1 MLSLG
6 PPIPRPPPA
15 GSCPRGTPHPPL
27 AQGTQG
33 HTAPP
38 PTRGRGCR
46 DSGRMWEETAAW
58 GQRWRGSVLGDI
70 LSQGPERTWWR
81 APQINL
87 GRQMRTGRGGL
98 QGTTVPPN
106 LPGLSA
112 TVQPDQ
118 GSSPPLRRLCSL
130 AVPPR
135 AGWGGGGFCFA
146 SPQSPGKT
154 FRPHPSCSWH
164 QQLHPRAHAEVW
176 AEPTRIPHPSTPDS
190 ERPAGTSHPT
200 CRSGTQSSP
209 GSTAQRGRG
218 PSALTPAPRW
228 PPPHMGWRVLP
239 PALALAARAT
249 PSLLSERAELC
260 ASRPLLKRS
269 PGPLAQP
276 PPPARRSPPRER
288 ADRWPRGGLTD
299 TVSWLRYPDRL
310 PEP

>member
-1 MLSLG
+1 MT
-6 PPIPRPPPA
+6 
-15 GSCPRGTPHPPL
+15 SCPRPRENLVEGPADKPGQADEDGTGWPAGNDSAPQPARTVSNGPAGPRVL
-27 AQGTQG
+27 PASQEALQPCCPTQG
-33 HTAPP
+33 
-38 PTRGRGCR
+38 
-46 DSGRMWEETAAW
+46 W
-58 GQRWRGSVLGDI
+58 LG
-70 LSQGPERTWWR
+70 W
-81 APQINL
+81 
-87 GRQMRTGRGGL
+87 
-98 QGTTVPPN
+98 
-106 LPGLSA
+106 
-112 TVQPDQ
+112 
-118 GSSPPLRRLCSL
+118 
-130 AVPPR
+130 
-135 AGWGGGGFCFA
+135 GGGFCFA

-164 QQLHPRAHAEVW
+164 QQLHPRARAEVW

-190 ERPAGTSHPT
+190 ECPAGTSHPT